1 MYPLQDAA
9 IHGNRLFSGLLMYD
23 YQKKGAENSF
33 NHCNFLARKY
43 QSYHP
48 ITI

>member
-23 YQKKGAENSF
+23 YQKKRSRELLQFIAISSLVNIK
-33 NHCNFLARKY
+33 A
-43 QSYHP
+43 
-48 ITI
+48 ITP